1 MNKNY
6 DNAVKVIKTAILNS
20 QLDALKSI
28 NEKQLILYYAIGK
41 YISLNTRNGK
51 WGENVIDEIG
61 NRLNIELPGLRGF
74 SSRNLRNMRQF
85 YEEWDMLDRGK
96 NINLEDA
103 SAKIQ
108 NIFDLGI
115 NIDHNTYAFDID
127 IHDFLA
133 VSFSNHMIIISKN
146 KSFVERLFYI
156 KQCISN
162 RYSYRELKNAISN
175 DDYHH
180 QGQLSN
186 NFSDSI
192 SDKNQVI
199 KAIAA
204 FKDQYLLDYVNT
216 EDIDTR
222 DKMDVDERVVE
233 NGIVHNIKKFILT
246 FGKDFAFMGNQY
258 HLEVFGEDQY
268 VDLLFFNRELNCLV
282 AVELKNGKFK
292 SSYLGQL
299 SGYLRVLDKC
309 ERKQHENPPI
319 GIILCKDMNKSY
331 VDFLIRD
338 YNSPIGVSTY
348 KDMSDK
354 VKEHLPSIEELIK
367 ILDSDD

>member
-1 MNKNY
+1 MNKDY

-41 YISLNTRNGK
+41 YISFNTRNGK
-51 WGENVIDEIG
+51 WGENAIDEISS
-61 NRLNIELPGLRGF
+61 RLDNELPGLKGF
-74 SSRNLRNMRQF
+74 SSRNLRSMRQF
-85 YEEWDMLDRGK
+85 YEEWRLLEEIP
-96 NINLEDA
+96 NNNLEPTG
-103 SAKIQ
+103 AKIKKPLFDCKNLNYQ
-108 NIFDLGI
+108 DFISLGFTLHRTIFSSVKDY
-115 NIDHNTYAFDID
+115 D
-127 IHDFLA
+127 
-133 VSFSNHMIIISKN
+133 
-146 KSFVERLFYI
+146 ERCFYI
-156 KQCISN
+156 KIASQQHFTRKQLEQSIS
-162 RYSYRELKNAISN
+162 K

-192 SDKNQVI
+192 SDKNQAI

-216 EDIDTR
+216 EDVDAR

-246 FGKDFAFMGNQY
+246 FGKDFAFVGNQY

-282 AVELKNGKFK
+282 AIELKAGKFK

-309 ERKQHENPPI
+309 ERKEHENPPI

-338 YNSPIGVSTY
+338 YNSPMGVSTY

-354 VKEHLPSIEELIK
+354 VKEHLPSIEELTK
-367 ILDSDD
+367 LLDSDD